1 MEVSIIEINRLE
13 FREYTFHNSVYYCNC
28 EGIILNQKFEKKKT
42 FKGNDGYREVEL
54 SGNGINKNGNR
65 LRYKVKVHTIVA
77 ELFVPK
83 PLTEEKLEV
92 NHKDFDRMNCLYT
105 NLEWVTHLENI
116 RYSVNSGRHY
126 TNGFKGKNNPKSKL
140 SENDVKEIRYNLSK
154 KYTNIE
160 LAKMFGVCVTT
171 ISNIVNMKTWT
182 QI

>member
-1 MEVSIIEINRLE
+1 MEEINRLE

-28 EGIILNQKFEKKKT
+28 EGLILNQKFEKKKT

-83 PLTEEKLEV
+83 PESDEKLEV
-92 NHKDFDRMNCLYT
+92 NHKDCDRMNCHYT
-105 NLEWVTHLENI
+105 NLEWVTHLENV
-116 RYSVNSGRHY
+116 RYSIKCGNHY
-126 TNGFKGKNNPKSKL
+126 KPNYKGSNNPKAKL
-140 SENDVKEIRYNLSK
+140 KEDDVRLIRNELCK

-160 LAKMFGVCVTT
+160 LAEKFGVNVTT
-171 ISNIVNMKTWT
+171 ISNIINMKTWAHLD
-182 QI
+182 

>member
-1 MEVSIIEINRLE
+1 MEEINRLE

-28 EGIILNQKFEKKKT
+28 EGLILNQKFEKKKT

-83 PLTEEKLEV
+83 PESDEKWEV
-92 NHKDFDRMNCLYT
+92 NHKDCDRMNCHYT

-116 RYSVNSGRHY
+116 RYS
-126 TNGFKGKNNPKSKL
+126 
-140 SENDVKEIRYNLSK
+140 I
-154 KYTNIE
+154 
-160 LAKMFGVCVTT
+160 
-171 ISNIVNMKTWT
+171 
-182 QI
+182 

>member
-1 MEVSIIEINRLE
+1 MEEINRLE

-28 EGIILNQKFEKKKT
+28 EGLILNQKFEKKKT

-83 PLTEEKLEV
+83 PESDEKLEV
-92 NHKDFDRMNCLYT
+92 NHKDCDRMNCHYT
-105 NLEWVTHLENI
+105 NLEWVTHVENI
-116 RYSVNSGRHY
+116 RYSIKCGNHY
-126 TNGFKGKNNPKSKL
+126 TPNYKGSNNPKAKL
-140 SENDVKEIRYNLSK
+140 KEDDVRLIRNELCK

-160 LAKMFGVCVTT
+160 LAEKFGVNVTT
-171 ISNIVNMKTWT
+171 ISNIINMKTWAHLD
-182 QI
+182 

>member
-1 MEVSIIEINRLE
+1 MEEINRLE

-28 EGIILNQKFEKKKT
+28 EGLILNQKFEKKKT

-83 PLTEEKLEV
+83 PESDEKLEV
-92 NHKDFDRMNCLYT
+92 NHKDCDRMNCHYT
-105 NLEWVTHLENI
+105 NLEWVTHLENV
-116 RYSVNSGRHY
+116 RYSIKCGNHY
-126 TNGFKGKNNPKSKL
+126 TPNYKGSNNPKAKL
-140 SENDVKEIRYNLSK
+140 KEDDVRLIRNELCK

-160 LAKMFGVCVTT
+160 LAEKFGVNVTT
-171 ISNIVNMKTWT
+171 ISNIINMKAWT
-182 QI
+182 HLD

>member
-1 MEVSIIEINRLE
+1 MEEINRLE

-28 EGIILNQKFEKKKT
+28 EGLILNQKFEKKKT

-83 PLTEEKLEV
+83 SESDEKLEV
-92 NHKDFDRMNCLYT
+92 NHKDCDRMNCHYT
-105 NLEWVTHLENI
+105 NLEWVTHLENV
-116 RYSVNSGRHY
+116 RYSIKCGNHY
-126 TNGFKGKNNPKSKL
+126 TPNYKGSNNPKAKL
-140 SENDVKEIRYNLSK
+140 KEDDVRLIRNELCK

-160 LAKMFGVCVTT
+160 LAEKFGVNVTT
-171 ISNIVNMKTWT
+171 ISNIINMKTWT
-182 QI
+182 HLD

>member
-13 FREYTFHNSVYYCNC
+13 FREYIFHNSVYYCNC

-116 RYSVNSGRHY
+116 RYSVNNGRY
-126 TNGFKGKNNPKSKL
+126 YKSGFKGKNNPKSKL
-140 SENDVKEIRYNLSK
+140 SENDVKKIRYNLSK

-182 QI
+182 HI